1 MEREEMDIRG
11 AGGMEGMR
19 VSRTGG
25 GNGRRRGRSWLH

>member
-25 GNGRRRGRSWLH
+25 GNVRRRGRSWLH

>member
-1 MEREEMDIRG
+1 MEREEMDIR

-25 GNGRRRGRSWLH
+25 GNGRRRERSWLH

>member
-1 MEREEMDIRG
+1 MESEEMDIRG

-25 GNGRRRGRSWLH
+25 GNGRRGRSWLH